1 MIQCALG
8 FCHPARIQRKQH
20 DFNFTWQSVKRE
32 KGHNSCFKQFRII
45 EPNLRGWPSAFS
57 WEPTQ
62 NQKKRKK
69 ERHTLKSIMVD
80 KNTERN
86 WRLIQKTVFNN
97 KKKSTRSSNY
107 LVRWVYRWYKY
118 SPDSDCHGKK
128 ETRDIFISD
137 GIKRSEVISGEVQ
150 TTLYRLQRVI

>member
-1 MIQCALG
+1 MCFGILSPCTYSEKAAWLQFYVTKRKERERTQFL
-8 FCHPARIQRKQH
+8 FQTIPNNRTKLARMTIGLFVRTYAK
-20 DFNFTWQSVKRE
+20 S
-32 KGHNSCFKQFRII
+32 
-45 EPNLRGWPSAFS
+45 
-57 WEPTQ
+57 
-62 NQKKRKK
+62 KKKKK
-69 ERHTLKSIMVD
+69 ERDTLKSIMVD

-150 TTLYRLQRVI
+150 TTLYGLQRVI

>member
-1 MIQCALG
+1 MRYGILSPCTYSEKAAWLQ
-8 FCHPARIQRKQH
+8 FYVTKRKE
-20 DFNFTWQSVKRE
+20 RE
-32 KGHNSCFKQFRII
+32 KTQFLFQTT
-45 EPNLRGWPSAFS
+45 PNNRTKFARMTTGLFVRTYAKSR
-57 WEPTQ
+57 
-62 NQKKRKK
+62 KKRDA
-69 ERHTLKSIMVD
+69 LNINPQWL

-86 WRLIQKTVFNN
+86 WRLIQKTVFH
-97 KKKSTRSSNY
+97 KTKSTRWSNY
-107 LVRWVYRWYKY
+107 LIRWVYRWCKH